1 MAPVLFR
8 EASIRTNTGLARAR
22 HYARAMSALRAEE
35 VEDGKGE
42 GSGGVPC
49 SGLRRE
55 LLDCLR
61 ESDCVKIVSV
71 PRLIS
76 PVDLLV

>member
-1 MAPVLFR
+1 
-8 EASIRTNTGLARAR
+8 
-22 HYARAMSALRAEE
+22 RAEE

-61 ESDCVKIVSV
+61 ESDCVKIHGMS
-71 PRLIS
+71 PRECLQDGAPGQRAECNS
-76 PVDLLV
+76 FRLAFFECKRSLV